1 MLLGLRL
8 FGYAEGGTIYQS
20 MEDDRGDRGGVA
32 LAFIYVS
39 LISIK
44 VPLFFFFWVQLISI
58 QVARRKLV
66 RERES
71 VMLAGMEAILLCIH
85 SITSKYIT

>member
-44 VPLFFFFWVQLISI
+44 VPLFFFFWGSI
-58 QVARRKLV
+58 DFNPSCPKKASE
-66 RERES
+66 RERECHVGRNGGNSS
-71 VMLAGMEAILLCIH
+71 VY
-85 SITSKYIT
+85 SFNNK